1 MPVERVHPRKVLL
14 ASLAGVRPDVEM
26 ELLVPLAVV
35 LPREALA
42 APGPLALVRLLLRM
56 RAQMTCAWRTHRP
69 QAVPTRTRGKRKS
82 GGRERG
88 RKTDKKKGKGKQT
101 SQLRPPD

>member
-14 ASLAGVRPDVEM
+14 APLAGVRPDVEM
-26 ELLVPLAVV
+26 ELLVSLAVV

-56 RAQMTCAWRTHRP
+56 RAQMACAWRTHRP
-69 QAVPTRTRGKRKS
+69 QAVPTRTRGKGKR
-82 GGRERG
+82 
-88 RKTDKKKGKGKQT
+88 GKGKEE
-101 SQLRPPD
+101 R

>member
-14 ASLAGVRPDVEM
+14 APLAGVRPDVQM

-69 QAVPTRTRGKRKS
+69 QAVPTRTRGKGK
-82 GGRERG
+82 GEGEWG
-88 RKTDKKKGKGKQT
+88 EKTDKTTGKGKQT

>member
-14 ASLAGVRPDVEM
+14 APLAGVRADVEV

-42 APGPLALVRLLLRM
+42 ASGPLALIGLLFRV
-56 RAQMTCAWRTHRP
+56 RAQMACACPPGRSCTTSI
-69 QAVPTRTRGKRKS
+69 VKDRGEES
-82 GGRERG
+82 I
-88 RKTDKKKGKGKQT
+88 
-101 SQLRPPD
+101 